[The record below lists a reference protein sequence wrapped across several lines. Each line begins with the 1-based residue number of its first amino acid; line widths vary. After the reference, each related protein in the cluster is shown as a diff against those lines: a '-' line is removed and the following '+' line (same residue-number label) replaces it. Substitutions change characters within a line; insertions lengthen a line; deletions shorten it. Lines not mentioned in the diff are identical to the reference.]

1 MKKTIASTLSFAI
14 ALGGCATASKDVA
27 TAYVSPIQFSNYTC
41 DQIIAES
48 ARLQVRV
55 NQLEGRLDTAA
66 ANDAVLTGV
75 ALVLF
80 WPAVFALGG
89 TKEQEAEYARLKGEH
104 EALKQVWIQKNCS
117 AATAA
122 AGSIPPAGTNPS
134 NASQAGAVA
143 PTPFQ
148 VGDRLTYRLREPVSG
163 SAQGEVSQTISMLS
177 DQEVGFDE
185 NRLVIGKNGSLSKG
199 SLAQN
204 AVLGVDVAR
213 LNAGNKIPG
222 TLRVIGASKFDNPVD
237 LLVLGQETMDIAG
250 RRITAVRLEITGL
263 VKGGGGYN
271 AGAPITGAL
280 VIDAATG
287 IVISMKVKS
296 QVFAFGTDR
305 TLVDI
310 TNPSGAGPKPAA
322 APAAQAPSTPPS
334 VGSPQP
340 QSKED
345 RLKELKHLFDTG
357 LISQEVYTAQQK
369 AILQGN

>member
-122 AGSIPPAGTNPS
+122 AGSIPATS
-134 NASQAGAVA
+134 DLDFRRACRRARISVRARAVK
-143 PTPFQ
+143 T
-148 VGDRLTYRLREPVSG
+148 
-163 SAQGEVSQTISMLS
+163 
-177 DQEVGFDE
+177 
-185 NRLVIGKNGSLSKG
+185 
-199 SLAQN
+199 
-204 AVLGVDVAR
+204 AR
-213 LNAGNKIPG
+213 
-222 TLRVIGASKFDNPVD
+222 
-237 LLVLGQETMDIAG
+237 
-250 RRITAVRLEITGL
+250 
-263 VKGGGGYN
+263 
-271 AGAPITGAL
+271 
-280 VIDAATG
+280 
-287 IVISMKVKS
+287 
-296 QVFAFGTDR
+296 
-305 TLVDI
+305 
-310 TNPSGAGPKPAA
+310 
-322 APAAQAPSTPPS
+322 
-334 VGSPQP
+334 
-340 QSKED
+340 
-345 RLKELKHLFDTG
+345 
-357 LISQEVYTAQQK
+357 
-369 AILQGN
+369 